1 MKRWMLALLL
11 VPSLA
16 LAKEDQAGSQQQ
28 QDPMAGWVPP
38 KVKNAAKDKQEI
50 RAVFEAMEGAMRTGD
65 IDAAV
70 ALIDFPVTMIT
81 DDSKGQAMGEA
92 WDREKWTQMMKPFYA
107 KPMKEM
113 KVTHKPDVFL
123 LSDSLAS
130 VDDTATM
137 TMGGKSVTSRSSTL
151 LARVDGKWRVKAMV
165 EGGWGDTMGPQKTSS
180 GEQPASSQGT
190 GSASDGSGSSAQ
202 SSSQA
207 QQPGAAQPSSGTKQR
222 SSGTET
228 TTQTKETTE
237 QRTTK

>member
-1 MKRWMLALLL
+1 
-11 VPSLA
+11 
-16 LAKEDQAGSQQQ
+16 
-28 QDPMAGWVPP
+28 
-38 KVKNAAKDKQEI
+38 
-50 RAVFEAMEGAMRTGD
+50 
-65 IDAAV
+65 
-70 ALIDFPVTMIT
+70 
-81 DDSKGQAMGEA
+81 
-92 WDREKWTQMMKPFYA
+92 
-107 KPMKEM
+107 
-113 KVTHKPDVFL
+113 VTHKPDVFL